1 MLSAAC
7 RDSIRAM
14 IYIANL
20 SKSSKYKDKFIS
32 IYKIARDL
40 GLSFYFLSKNIQKL
54 VKAGL
59 LESHRGPQGGVKLLR
74 PPSKIRLIDI
84 VAVIDGMD
92 FFNNCILGFEEC
104 SDENPCSIHSLWADK
119 RKQILSMFEKT
130 TLEDAIKNI
139 EKFENIKV

>member
-20 SKSSKYKDKFIS
+20 SKKERYKNRFIS

-40 GLSFYFLSKNIQKL
+40 GLSFYFLSKNFQKL

-59 LESHRGPQGGVKLLR
+59 LESHRGPHGGVKPLK

-84 VAVIDGMD
+84 VTVIDGID

-104 SDENPCSIHSLWADK
+104 SDENPCTIHNLWADK
-119 RKQILSMFEKT
+119 RNQILNMFEKT

-139 EKFENIKV
+139 ERFENIKV